1 MYTRPHSAL
10 RTLSRSAGHGGCEMN
25 IDAQMLRPGT
35 SASSFAASQIAQIG
49 WLKGPDG
56 SKSQLILY
64 ENPSLRNKS
73 IPNHGA
79 PVDTLGEGRVVLTVE
94 GFACQDG
101 EGVVVGALGKEEER
115 PAQACRGS
123 DESLLGSGDAAEG
136 EELVE

>member
-73 IPNHGA
+73 IPNLSRNRGRRVRSPPDETSGGA
-79 PVDTLGEGRVVLTVE
+79 RSKTVLRSTL
-94 GFACQDG
+94 FAK
-101 EGVVVGALGKEEER
+101 VA
-115 PAQACRGS
+115 S
-123 DESLLGSGDAAEG
+123 F
-136 EELVE
+136 